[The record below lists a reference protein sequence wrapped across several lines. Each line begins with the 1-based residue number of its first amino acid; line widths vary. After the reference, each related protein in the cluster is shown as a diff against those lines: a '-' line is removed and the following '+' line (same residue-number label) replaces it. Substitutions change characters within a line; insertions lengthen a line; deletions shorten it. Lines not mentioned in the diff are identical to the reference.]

1 MSEDLKKEI
10 EELKKKLEE
19 CQKLK
24 DEYLAGWQRAR
35 ADLINYK
42 KEELERVGE
51 LIKFSANG
59 LILKILPI
67 LDNFEIA
74 EKKLP
79 ENLKNDENV
88 KGILQI
94 KSQILNFLK
103 EQGVE
108 EIKSIGERFDPNF
121 HEAIEEVS
129 EFAKDITYKRIRGI
143 IEEYIGGRTNAITLN
158 HIKGQMKSAIE
169 AGTVIEEV
177 QKGYKLHERVIRPA
191 KVKLAKNKILNWNEL
206 KQMVSEIELEIKE
219 DKLFPYGPS
228 SKEEKIKKIKEVY
241 NILNEIKI

>member
-1 MSEDLKKEI
+1 
-10 EELKKKLEE
+10 LEE

-94 KSQILNFLK
+94 KNQILNLLK

-121 HEAIEEVS
+121 HEVVGEV
-129 EFAKDITYKRIRGI
+129 EAKGKEPGTI
-143 IEEYIGGRTNAITLN
+143 IEEI
-158 HIKGQMKSAIE
+158 
-169 AGTVIEEV
+169 
-177 QKGYKLHERVIRPA
+177 QKGYKINGRLLRPA
-191 KVKLAKNKILNWNEL
+191 KVKVAK
-206 KQMVSEIELEIKE
+206 
-219 DKLFPYGPS
+219 
-228 SKEEKIKKIKEVY
+228 
-241 NILNEIKI
+241 